1 MHKPKLLAPVRT
13 LCRDW
18 FSDGALQPVLV
29 LDALLPEDAVLP
41 GQLVPLGGLLHVVP
55 VPHKYLGSRLI
66 VSAKFIHHILV
77 CFKTF

>member
-1 MHKPKLLAPVRT
+1 MHKPKLLAPVST

-55 VPHKYLGSRLI
+55 VPHKDLCSRLI
-66 VSAKFIHHILV
+66 VSENSFFML
-77 CFKTF
+77 